1 MIYVI
6 SKGKEVNR
14 MKKYVTPKIT
24 YTDLRADERVCT
36 CSYEEGACTGQGTSE
51 VIGWWVGLNS

>member
-1 MIYVI
+1 
-6 SKGKEVNR
+6 

-36 CSYEEGACTGQGTSE
+36 CSYKEGACDPG
-51 VIGWWVGLNS
+51 VWVGLNS